1 MKAADILAAIEAATH
16 KANRTLT
23 FQVRKEAS
31 QRGWPANVARDLTV
45 DLTADEPIEMSD
57 EAKEWEYGNMSRP
70 PMPVV
75 RPFIEKSVTV
85 AFISTVRNEMS
96 SRGVVI

>member
-1 MKAADILAAIEAATH
+1 MKAADILASIEAATH

-31 QRGWPANVARDLTV
+31 SRGWPANVARSLNV
-45 DLTADEPIEMSD
+45 DITADEPIEMSD
-57 EAKEWEYGNMSRP
+57 EAREWEFGNLSRP

-75 RPFIEKSVTV
+75 RPFQEKRLTP
-85 AFISTVRNEMS
+85 AFINNVRNEMS